1 MSIFITSPPSERERE
16 RVGGGGGVEQTDSI
30 KKPTRKTEGG
40 T

>member
-16 RVGGGGGVEQTDSI
+16 LGGGGVEQTDSI